1 MKRTIDLKLVKS
13 VEDGLTKAERE
24 ARLKI
29 LNAMIDAGGP
39 LDIST
44 LSEELQ
50 GFIEPLTTKSKIVI
64 DDGRIL
70 FAYPISGLETAHN
83 IKLADGRTFWS
94 MCAIDSLGSTFT
106 FHQDVEIDSICSQTG
121 EKVHLVISNGRI
133 IEHYPEEIHAIHV
146 NLEEHAEWA
155 SSC

>member
-133 IEHYPEEIHAIHV
+133 IEYYPEEIHAIHV

>member
-13 VEDGLTKAERE
+13 VEVGLTKTERE

-29 LNAMIDAGGP
+29 LDAMIDAGGP
-39 LDIST
+39 LEIST
-44 LSEELQ
+44 LSKELQ
-50 GFIEPLTTKSKIVI
+50 GFIKPLSTKSKII
-64 DDGRIL
+64 TDDDSIL

-83 IKLADGRTFWS
+83 IRLADGRTFWS

-121 EKVHLVISNGRI
+121 EKVQLVIQNGRI
-133 IEHYPEEIHAIHV
+133 IENSPKEIHAIHV
-146 NLEEHAEWA
+146 NLDEHTEWA